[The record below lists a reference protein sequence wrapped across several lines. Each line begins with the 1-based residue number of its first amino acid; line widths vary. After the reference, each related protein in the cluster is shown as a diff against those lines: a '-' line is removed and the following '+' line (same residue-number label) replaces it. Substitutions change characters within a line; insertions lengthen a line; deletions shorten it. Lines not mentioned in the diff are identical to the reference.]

1 MPLKSVRPYYVV
13 SMEGRMNNTRVGR
26 LLAIEYP
33 ILQAGVPWVS
43 NPELVAAV
51 SEAGGLGI
59 LHPSAGMSAD
69 GDMAD
74 NLRENMR
81 MVRRLTNNPFAI
93 TGRPCAASLA
103 PSSLSSTT
111 NGPFL
116 RRRLANPLASDLIDV
131 ALEEGMRIALTYAGS
146 PALYTGIL
154 TNNDVT
160 VLHQVSTVRHARG
173 AEAQGVDMIV
183 AEGSEGGGIRGPDE
197 IPNLVLL
204 PQVVK
209 AVSIPVVASG
219 GIMDAKGYVA
229 ALALGAEGVQLGTR
243 FVATHECIAHPRYK
257 EALMGAIDTG
267 TVIAGRYHRPTRVLR
282 SDVTLKLK
290 SSTPPADTDASGFWQ
305 SELGPAQVRAAL
317 LEGDLVSGVAYCGA
331 GVGLISEILGAAEV
345 VQGLV
350 GGADAVVASL
360 R

>member
-13 SMEGRMNNTRVGR
+13 SMEGRMKNTRVGR

-69 GDMAD
+69 GDTAD

-93 TGRPCAASLA
+93 S
-103 PSSLSSTT
+103 
-111 NGPFL
+111 FY
-116 RRRLANPLASDLIDV
+116 LANPLASDLIDV

-204 PQVVK
+204 PQVVE